1 LIFDHCGRRWWWW
14 WLIPWIENKN
24 RICIY
29 INILACTITS
39 CSKKS
44 SSSSSIKHIDRTCK
58 EDQQISDRI
67 HTQVINVNSL
77 LYIYISWIELI
88 TVGYFFKKSVVF
100 AVLLGKST
108 RAQHP
113 RTTTRTTWTEKMKK
127 IYQILDLS
135 LLQPVFFKNILFYT
149 SSIIILIS
157 YLYFFFVRFLYFWN
171 RLTYGL

>member
-1 LIFDHCGRRWWWW
+1 MVLCQYRNFEAVTDLLDHILIFDHCGRRWWWW

-88 TVGYFFKKSVVF
+88 TVGYFFLNLLFLLFCWVNLRAHNTHEQQQEQHEQKKWRKF
-100 AVLLGKST
+100 IKS
-108 RAQHP
+108 
-113 RTTTRTTWTEKMKK
+113 
-127 IYQILDLS
+127 
-135 LLQPVFFKNILFYT
+135 
-149 SSIIILIS
+149 
-157 YLYFFFVRFLYFWN
+157 
-171 RLTYGL
+171 